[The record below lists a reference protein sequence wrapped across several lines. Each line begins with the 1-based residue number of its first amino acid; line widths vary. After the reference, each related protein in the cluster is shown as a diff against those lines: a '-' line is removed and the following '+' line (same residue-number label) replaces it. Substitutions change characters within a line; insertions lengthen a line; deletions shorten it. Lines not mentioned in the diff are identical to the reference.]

1 MKNVAKDIHKSV
13 GKLTLAALAVIAV
26 QTVCG
31 QAVRC
36 SEPVTTA
43 SLQAAID
50 RVSKSGGGR
59 VEVPSGTWAIGTVWL
74 RSGVELH
81 LPEGA
86 VLKGSA
92 NLDDYNAEDAYPQNF
107 CFGSEGWSARHL
119 IIALEV
125 RNVAITGKGAIDGFD
140 IDSCDD
146 VVVANCDIV
155 TGAARHSLPLGSR
168 DEHCNHLEQIARI

>member
-1 MKNVAKDIHKSV
+1 MPWAVGMQRERRPYDEMPTAVRQLPNYDIIRHMKNVAKDIHKSV

-43 SLQAAID
+43 SLQATID

-59 VEVPSGTWAIGTVWL
+59 VEVPAGTWTIGTVWL
-74 RSGVELH
+74 RSG
-81 LPEGA
+81 
-86 VLKGSA
+86 
-92 NLDDYNAEDAYPQNF
+92 
-107 CFGSEGWSARHL
+107 
-119 IIALEV
+119 
-125 RNVAITGKGAIDGFD
+125 
-140 IDSCDD
+140 
-146 VVVANCDIV
+146 
-155 TGAARHSLPLGSR
+155 